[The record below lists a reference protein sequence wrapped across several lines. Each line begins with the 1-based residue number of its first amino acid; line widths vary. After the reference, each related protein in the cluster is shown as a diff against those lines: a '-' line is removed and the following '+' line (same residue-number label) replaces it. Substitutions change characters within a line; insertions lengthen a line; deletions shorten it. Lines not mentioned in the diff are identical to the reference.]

1 MTGGIIARMTPV
13 TTTLHRIV
21 RWSIALL
28 ALVPLAPLL
37 LQVDLNGVAAGGV
50 LGFYFPYIT
59 TGAIAF
65 RIIVEVAFFAWLALA
80 VLRPEFRPDFRKP
93 IVAIITALTFIS
105 ALAAIF
111 GVDVVRS
118 IWSNFER
125 MEGLVGWLHL
135 YALFLVVTTTMRE
148 RDDWKPFVVVL
159 WSVSVLNALLAL
171 SVDDG
176 KTIDTTVDGRAAGII
191 GNPIYLAIHMLMSA
205 GIVAWWVASLVS
217 VKRRISATLVWL
229 ATTSIVLF
237 GIAIALS
244 GTRGTFIASA
254 VSLLVVAGV
263 IAFKNDSSAVLR
275 KVSVGLLV
283 AVVAFAS
290 FLFMVRDQQWVK
302 ESRFL
307 ERASSV
313 FNVSGGTVAARFN
326 NWEIALDAI
335 RARPILG
342 WGQDNYIYPFT
353 FFFNPEMANE
363 EPWFDRTHN
372 QFLDWFVHTGFLGG
386 ITYLALIA
394 FALLSVIKMRDTSLV
409 ERAVLLAIIAGYIT
423 HNMFVFDFL
432 VSAMLFIMILAYV
445 SARSP
450 RFGSDEIDVP
460 HAKPARADVEPAA
473 VALAVVGLCAT
484 VWITVVPAIS
494 GANGMITAM
503 STPYVDEKQAI
514 FEQIIAERKT
524 GYTEAIE
531 QFVVSAIQVAGTAE
545 LPEDIRSG
553 YVASAQKAIN
563 AETDRV
569 PDSVRMLMF
578 RGVLESR
585 LGQTDIAVTT
595 FERMATLA
603 PSRPNNLEMLID
615 AYQTRAKP
623 EDITKARALAAYV
636 YSLAPDNL
644 ESVIAYA
651 RTLILDKKVEEAE
664 ALLAPYDLYAEGK
677 GTALFSAYQTVG
689 RFDRVATILERYL
702 ADKPGDM
709 ELSYSLA
716 ATYFQGGQKQK
727 AIATLQTLLASTT
740 DAEARAN
747 IESLIAAIRVG
758 KNPLR

>member
-28 ALVPLAPLL
+28 ALIPIAPLL

-50 LGFYFPYIT
+50 LGFYFPYIS

-148 RDDWKPFVVVL
+148 RDDWKPFIVIL

-205 GIVAWWVASLVS
+205 GIVAWWVTSMVS
-217 VKRRISATLVWL
+217 AGRRISATLVWL

-263 IAFKNDSSAVLR
+263 IAFKNDSSALLR
-275 KVSVGLLV
+275 KAAIGLLV

-394 FALLSVIKMRDTSLV
+394 FAILSVIKMRDTALI
-409 ERAVLLAIIAGYIT
+409 ERAVLLAIIAGYLT

-450 RFGSDEIDVP
+450 RFGSAEIHVVQ
-460 HAKPARADVEPAA
+460 AQPARADVEPAA

-484 VWITVVPAIS
+484 VWITVVPIIS
-494 GANGMITAM
+494 GASGMITAM

-531 QFVVSAIQVAGTAE
+531 QFVVSAIQIAGTIE

-553 YVASAQKAIN
+553 YVAAAQKAIN
-563 AETDRV
+563 EETDRV

-585 LGQTDIAVTT
+585 LGQTDVAIGT

-623 EDITKARALAAYV
+623 EDLTKARMLAAYV
-636 YSLAPDNL
+636 YNLAPNNL

-677 GTALFSAYQTVG
+677 GTALFSAYQTIG
-689 RFDRVATILERYL
+689 RFDRVAAILERYL

-727 AIATLQTLLASTT
+727 AIVTLQALLASTT
-740 DAEARAN
+740 DAEARTN
-747 IESLIAAIRVG
+747 IEALIAAIRVG
-758 KNPLR
+758 KNPIR

>member
-28 ALVPLAPLL
+28 ALIPIAPLL

-50 LGFYFPYIT
+50 LGFYFPYIS

-148 RDDWKPFVVVL
+148 RDDWKPFIVIL

-205 GIVAWWVASLVS
+205 GIVAWWVTSMVS
-217 VKRRISATLVWL
+217 AGRRISATLVWL

-263 IAFKNDSSAVLR
+263 IAFKNDSSALLR
-275 KVSVGLLV
+275 KAAIGLLV

-394 FALLSVIKMRDTSLV
+394 FAILSVIKMRDTALI

-460 HAKPARADVEPAA
+460 HAKPARTDVEPAA

-484 VWITVVPAIS
+484 VWIAVVPAIS

-531 QFVVSAIQVAGTAE
+531 QFVVSAIQIAGTIE

-553 YVASAQKAIN
+553 YVAAAQKAIN
-563 AETDRV
+563 EETDRV

-585 LGQTDIAVTT
+585 LGQTDVAIGT

-623 EDITKARALAAYV
+623 EDLTKARMLAAYV
-636 YSLAPDNL
+636 YNLAPNNL

-677 GTALFSAYQTVG
+677 GTALFSAYQTIG
-689 RFDRVATILERYL
+689 RFDRVAAILERYL

-727 AIATLQTLLASTT
+727 AIVTLQALLASTT
-740 DAEARAN
+740 DAEARTN
-747 IESLIAAIRVG
+747 IEALIAAIRVG
-758 KNPLR
+758 KNPIR

>member
-28 ALVPLAPLL
+28 ALIPLAPLL
-37 LQVDLNGVAAGGV
+37 LQIDLNGVAAGGV
-50 LGFYFPYIT
+50 LGFYFPYIS

-65 RIIVEVAFFAWLALA
+65 RIIVEIAFFAWLALA

-93 IVAIITALTFIS
+93 IVAIMTALTIIS

-125 MEGLVGWLHL
+125 MEGLVGWMHL
-135 YALFLVVTTTMRE
+135 YALFLVVTTTIRE
-148 RDDWKPFVVVL
+148 RDDWKPFVIIL
-159 WSVSVLNALLAL
+159 WSASILNALLAL

-176 KTIDTTVDGRAAGII
+176 KAIDTTVDGRAAGII

-205 GIVAWWVASLVS
+205 GIVAWWVASSTS
-217 VKRRISATLVWL
+217 VGRRISATLVWL

-263 IAFKNDSSAVLR
+263 IAFKKDSSAALR
-275 KVSVGLLV
+275 KSAIGLLV
-283 AVVAFAS
+283 AVVAFSA
-290 FLFMVRDQQWVK
+290 FLFAVRDQQWVK
-302 ESRFL
+302 ENRFL

-313 FNVSGGTVAARFN
+313 FNVSGGTVSARFN

-353 FFFNPEMANE
+353 YFFNPKMANE

-386 ITYLALIA
+386 IAYLALIA
-394 FALLSVIKMRDTSLV
+394 FAVLSVTKMKNASLV
-409 ERAVLLAIIAGYIT
+409 ERAILVGIIAGYIT

-432 VSAMLFIMILAYV
+432 VSAMLFVMILAYI

-450 RFGSDEIDVP
+450 RFGSAEIESNQTKVV
-460 HAKPARADVEPAA
+460 RADVEPAA
-473 VALAVVGLCAT
+473 VALAVVGLCVT
-484 VWITVVPAIS
+484 VWVVVVPTMS
-494 GANGMITAM
+494 GASGMIAAI
-503 STPYVDEKQAI
+503 STPYVDEKQAL
-514 FEQIIAERKT
+514 FEEIIAERKT
-524 GYTEAIE
+524 GYTEAVE

-545 LPEDIRSG
+545 LPEEIRNG
-553 YVASAQKAIN
+553 YIASAQQAIN
-563 AETDRV
+563 DEIDRV

-578 RGVLESR
+578 RGALQSR
-585 LGQTDIAVTT
+585 LGQTDAAVST
-595 FERMATLA
+595 FERMAELA
-603 PSRPNNLEMLID
+603 PHRPNNLEMLVD
-615 AYQTRAKP
+615 AYQTRGTP
-623 EDITKARALAAYV
+623 DDMTKARVLAAYI
-636 YSLAPDNL
+636 YALAPDNL

-651 RTLILDKKVEEAE
+651 RTLIVDKKVAEAE
-664 ALLAPYDLYAEGK
+664 ALLAPYDLYMEGK
-677 GTALFSAYQTVG
+677 GTALFSAYQTIG
-689 RFDRVATILERYL
+689 RFDRVAEILERYL
-702 ADKPGDM
+702 ADKPGDT
-709 ELSYSLA
+709 ELTYSLA

-727 AIATLQTLLASTT
+727 AIETLQTLLASTT
-740 DAEARAN
+740 DAKVRADV
-747 IESLIAAIRVG
+747 ESLITAIRTG
-758 KNPLR
+758 KNPIQ

>member
-1 MTGGIIARMTPV
+1 
-13 TTTLHRIV
+13 
-21 RWSIALL
+21 
-28 ALVPLAPLL
+28 
-37 LQVDLNGVAAGGV
+37 
-50 LGFYFPYIT
+50 
-59 TGAIAF
+59 
-65 RIIVEVAFFAWLALA
+65 
-80 VLRPEFRPDFRKP
+80 
-93 IVAIITALTFIS
+93 
-105 ALAAIF
+105 
-111 GVDVVRS
+111 
-118 IWSNFER
+118 
-125 MEGLVGWLHL
+125 
-135 YALFLVVTTTMRE
+135 
-148 RDDWKPFVVVL
+148 
-159 WSVSVLNALLAL
+159 
-171 SVDDG
+171 
-176 KTIDTTVDGRAAGII
+176 
-191 GNPIYLAIHMLMSA
+191 
-205 GIVAWWVASLVS
+205 
-217 VKRRISATLVWL
+217 
-229 ATTSIVLF
+229 
-237 GIAIALS
+237 
-244 GTRGTFIASA
+244 
-254 VSLLVVAGV
+254 
-263 IAFKNDSSAVLR
+263 
-275 KVSVGLLV
+275 
-283 AVVAFAS
+283 
-290 FLFMVRDQQWVK
+290 
-302 ESRFL
+302 
-307 ERASSV
+307 
-313 FNVSGGTVAARFN
+313 
-326 NWEIALDAI
+326 
-335 RARPILG
+335 
-342 WGQDNYIYPFT
+342 
-353 FFFNPEMANE
+353 MANE

-394 FALLSVIKMRDTSLV
+394 FAILSVIKMRDTALI

-460 HAKPARADVEPAA
+460 HAKPARTDVEPAA

-484 VWITVVPAIS
+484 VWIAVVPAIS

-531 QFVVSAIQVAGTAE
+531 QFVVSAIQIAGTIE

-553 YVASAQKAIN
+553 YVAAAQKAIN
-563 AETDRV
+563 EETDRV

-585 LGQTDIAVTT
+585 LGQTDVAIGT

-623 EDITKARALAAYV
+623 EDLTKARMLAAYV
-636 YSLAPDNL
+636 YNLAPNNL

-677 GTALFSAYQTVG
+677 GTALFSAYQTIG
-689 RFDRVATILERYL
+689 RFDRVAAILERYL

-727 AIATLQTLLASTT
+727 AIVTLQALLASTT
-740 DAEARAN
+740 DAEARTN
-747 IESLIAAIRVG
+747 IEALIAAIRVG
-758 KNPLR
+758 KNPIR